1 MALNDDPTTPEET
14 SEETAE
20 AIAPESE
27 AAAPAPGAP
36 AAEWYAVRVQ
46 SNKEDSVKRNME
58 RRIELRGLQRKISQ
72 LVVPTEKV
80 AEIKNGKKRTRQV
93 KTYPGYVL
101 VEMFMDDETWAFV
114 RETPGVGDFV
124 GGTSGAHQKPFP
136 LLQEEVNKI
145 FGVEVPGT
153 AAPKIKIDFG
163 MGDKVKIREGPFE
176 NFDGVV
182 EEINEQKG
190 VVRVVVTIFGRAT
203 PVELQYWQVE
213 PI

>member
-1 MALNDDPTTPEET
+1 MNDQ
-14 SEETAE
+14 S
-20 AIAPESE
+20 AIAT
-27 AAAPAPGAP
+27 A
-36 AAEWYAVRVQ
+36 
-46 SNKEDSVKRNME
+46 
-58 RRIELRGLQRKISQ
+58 RK
-72 LVVPTEKV
+72 
-80 AEIKNGKKRTRQV
+80 G
-93 KTYPGYVL
+93 
-101 VEMFMDDETWAFV
+101 
-114 RETPGVGDFV
+114 
-124 GGTSGAHQKPFP
+124 
-136 LLQEEVNKI
+136 
-145 FGVEVPGT
+145 PGT